1 MGNKPNTEN
10 VSFTKNNLL
19 EEEISQRKFRRLF
32 QSRKKKTLKLENSRH
47 QGPDDPTQWKWLG
60 FRRGHIRARRKLLR
74 PGIGR
79 RGKRLKFAAGLTT
92 NQIAG
97 YLPIIRAKSR
107 RARSPST

>member
-47 QGPDDPTQWKWLG
+47 QGPDDPTQ
-60 FRRGHIRARRKLLR
+60 
-74 PGIGR
+74 
-79 RGKRLKFAAGLTT
+79 
-92 NQIAG
+92 
-97 YLPIIRAKSR
+97 
-107 RARSPST
+107 